1 VLTDYESP
9 PKKPRRRL
17 SREERREQILRC
29 AIKVFA
35 RTNYRATRIADIA
48 AEAGI
53 SEAMIYKH
61 FPSKKSIFL
70 EILEHMSRR
79 ILLFWQQEVDRE
91 PNALRALRNML
102 LVYSRRAKE
111 HPDEL
116 KIHSQAV
123 SEIDDEAIRTRLRED
138 ARVTMRFVEKV
149 IKNGVQ
155 QGAIR
160 ENADVEAM
168 TFLYTGGGILVNT
181 MTLLASDERFDEQL
195 LVRISDHLLG
205 APRA

>member
-1 VLTDYESP
+1 M
-9 PKKPRRRL
+9 KKQGRRL
-17 SREERREQILRC
+17 SAEERREQILHC

-35 RTNYRATRIADIA
+35 RANYRATRIADIA

-70 EILEHMSRR
+70 EILEHMSKR
-79 ILLFWQQEVDRE
+79 IIFFWRQEVERE
-91 PNALRALRNML
+91 PDALQALRNMV
-102 LVYSRRAKE
+102 LVYYRRVKK

-123 SEIDDEAIRTRLRED
+123 SEIGDEAIRMRLRKD
-138 ARVTMRFVEKV
+138 YQSYMRFVEKV
-149 IKNGVQ
+149 IKNGIR
-155 QGAIR
+155 QGVIR

-168 TFLYTGGGILVNT
+168 TFLYTGGGIIVN
-181 MTLLASDERFDEQL
+181 MMVLLAFDRRFNEQL
-195 LVRISDHLLG
+195 LVRMSDHLLG
-205 APRA
+205 TLKA